1 MGGHGP
7 AADWGV
13 DNASDYKAKLGVYMF
28 IVYVLI
34 YIGFIVINVVSP
46 KLMGVILFAGLN
58 MAMVYGVGL
67 IILAIIMGLIYNYL
81 CTKKED
87 ELNK

>member
-7 AADWGV
+7 STDWGV
-13 DNASDYKAKLGVYMF
+13 DNASEYKAKLGVYMF
-28 IVYVLI
+28 IVYVII
-34 YIGFIVINVVSP
+34 YAGFIFINVVSP
-46 KLMGVILFAGLN
+46 KSMAVLVFAGLN
-58 MAMVYGVGL
+58 LAIVYGFGL
-67 IILAIIMGLIYNYL
+67 IVLAIIMGLIYNYL

>member
-7 AADWGV
+7 ATDWGV
-13 DNASDYKAKLGVYMF
+13 DNASDYKARLGVYMF
-28 IVYVLI
+28 FFYVII
-34 YIGFIVINVVSP
+34 YSGFILINVLSP
-46 KLMGVILFAGLN
+46 KTMGVILFAGLN
-58 MAMVYGVGL
+58 LAIVYGIGL